1 MMIATPD
8 SQADADAAA
17 AALRDELESLV
28 RVAARKPDIMLHA
41 GRPGCTWSFNFD
53 SDVVTVDPDSLRSLA
68 PDLCRGLALHEASH
82 AAVTVLHD
90 ILPPATIA
98 RLHPLLNTLE
108 DIRIEIWM
116 RARFPG
122 AAPWIRAYNDV
133 FYGLGRRQPLP
144 QSRQVQFLRGILELW
159 WYGTTSPGTL
169 REVEGALAAC
179 REPIAACT
187 ACQPPL
193 DDDRPT
199 ILSSQRAMW
208 LIIREQI
215 LPVWE
220 RLVAHDRRDGLGRLA
235 LQELQEFGEMLG
247 GGGGAGFM
255 PGRRSAR
262 LARRGSRC
270 RSRSLPRDAA
280 GERRPED
287 ERPGTSSDTA
297 RDRGSDGDARARIAR
312 ELGTDD
318 SEAYLAAWKR
328 IAPLADRL
336 GDELLRVLVPR
347 QRLRWK
353 PGHPTGPRLDLRR
366 AMQFEADPR
375 LYASLWC
382 QPIMPQRR
390 DPAVILLVDRSGSMA
405 ADGRIER
412 TFEGLVL
419 LVEVCRR
426 VGVPAAV
433 WSFAERP
440 REELSWDTPLDRATR
455 HRLGRLPGACD
466 GKTHMTAA
474 LLAVRQ
480 AFSTRHGNPKLLFT
494 LSDGE
499 PDEPGR
505 VLAAVGQLEADGVAM
520 LGLGLGPGTAGLDRF
535 FRRAATEIQ
544 TGEIT
549 GKIAG
554 LLETFLVA

>member
-1 MMIATPD
+1 MIATPD
-8 SQADADAAA
+8 SQADTDAAA

-28 RVAARKPDIMLHA
+28 RVAARRPDITLRE
-41 GRPGCTWSFNFD
+41 GPPGCTWSFNFD

-144 QSRQVQFLRGILELW
+144 QSRQVQFLKGILELW

-220 RLVAHDRRDGLGRLA
+220 RLVALDRRDGLGRLA
-235 LQELQEFGEMLG
+235 IHELREFVETLAGADCTRLRLG
-247 GGGGAGFM
+247 
-255 PGRRSAR
+255 RR
-262 LARRGSRC
+262 LARRASRY
-270 RSRSLPRDAA
+270 RSRTLPRR
-280 GERRPED
+280 GTGRRRP
-287 ERPGTSSDTA
+287 GSSSDTA
-297 RDRGSDGDARARIAR
+297 RDQGSGGDAREHIAR
-312 ELGTDD
+312 ELGTDGSD
-318 SEAYLAAWKR
+318 TYLAAWKR

-353 PGHPTGPRLDLRR
+353 SGQPTGPRLDLRR

-375 LYASLWC
+375 LYDSLWC
-382 QPIMPQRR
+382 RPIVPQRR
-390 DPAVILLVDRSGSMA
+390 DPAVMLLVDRSGSMA
-405 ADGRIER
+405 GEGRMER

-426 VGVPAAV
+426 VGVPAAI
-433 WSFAERP
+433 WSFADRP

-455 HRLGRLPGACD
+455 HQLGRLPGSCD
-466 GKTHMTAA
+466 GNTDMTAA

-480 AFSTRHGNPKLLFT
+480 AFSCRHGNPKLLFT

-499 PDEPGR
+499 PDEPNR
-505 VLAAVGQLEADGVAM
+505 VLAAIGRLEADGVATF
-520 LGLGLGPGTAGLDRF
+520 GLGLGPGTAGLDRF

-544 TGEIT
+544 TCEIT
-549 GKIAG
+549 SNIAG
-554 LLETFLVA
+554 LLENSLVA